1 MLHTYNTDTHFD
13 PNIVVTCNAQVITL
27 TMPIR
32 KSYSGCDKLR
42 ISVKGYF
49 MKYKIVEYKWKLLCC
64 LHFSDTKYFLSY
76 GNVLFTLQWLQSFL
90 VIWQRVVSIQSS
102 ECRYG
107 RIQMRGKKRSW

>member
-64 LHFSDTKYFLSY
+64 LHFSDTK
-76 GNVLFTLQWLQSFL
+76 
-90 VIWQRVVSIQSS
+90 
-102 ECRYG
+102 
-107 RIQMRGKKRSW
+107 